1 MTCIVANLEAMAAD
15 KFVTYAPSYTGEC
28 KIWTAKGSIWGA
40 AGDVGYCLA
49 FKSWTLGK
57 GKRPVVRDPE
67 DPEASRFE
75 ALQLSAQGLFLWVND
90 SLADPV
96 KEHFY
101 AIGSGGGY
109 AIGALSM
116 GSTLEQA
123 IEVAAKWDSNTRLPF
138 DMINLRDV
146 KKRR

>member
-1 MTCIVANLEAMAAD
+1 MTCIVATLEAMAAD
-15 KFVTYAPSYTGEC
+15 RFVTYGPSYTGDT

-40 AGDVGYCLA
+40 AGETSCILA
-49 FKSWTLGK
+49 FKAWTLGK
-57 GKRPVVRDPE
+57 RKRPQIEKEE
-67 DPEASRFE
+67 DDSTRIEV
-75 ALQLSAQGLFLWVND
+75 LQLSPKGLYLWIND
-90 SLADPV
+90 SAGDAI

-116 GSTLEQA
+116 GASLEQA

-138 DMINLRDV
+138 DML
-146 KKRR
+146 KLKRKR

>member
-28 KIWTAKGSIWGA
+28 KIWVAKGSIWGA
-40 AGDVGYCLA
+40 AGDVCNCLA
-49 FKSWTLGK
+49 FKTWTLSK

-67 DPEASRFE
+67 DPESSTLE
-75 ALQLSAQGLFLWVND
+75 VLQLSPKGLFLWVND

-96 KEHFY
+96 KEPFY

-116 GSTLEQA
+116 GAKLEQA
-123 IEVAAKWDSNTRLPF
+123 VEVAAKWDSNTRLPF
-138 DMINLRDV
+138 DMLRLADV
-146 KKRR
+146 RKRG